1 MSNPRGI
8 LITGATLLPVA
19 NGAPEVI
26 RDGWML
32 VEDGII
38 SSLGEGIPH
47 RVGDDIEVI
56 DVAGAFVAPGFV
68 SSHSHLFTSGSRG
81 LAVNETLY
89 GWCTAMFAVT
99 GAATPDE
106 IYWCTLHGAFDMLNN
121 GVTTAFDFTDG
132 RLPWEPLVDGRRI
145 EGGPQELRAVEYLTR
160 QADAKL
166 DSGIRFVNSVLIDD
180 TVGTREEVLERL
192 GEIVRHCESLDR
204 RFMLRAAISGAGQW
218 SPNTDCAKIEVEA
231 MRRFGLINQAHL
243 LETREAVELQREKF
257 DRYEAASAFGPDFI
271 FGHFIQTTPD
281 ILSRTAAGGA
291 NMSWQPNANGRL
303 ASGVAAIPEIRALG
317 IRVGMGLDDQACTD
331 ISDPWQNMRMG
342 MYAVR
347 ATTGD
352 PMTLS
357 TADML
362 RMHTLGSAEILGIDD
377 RVGSLEPGKFADVVI
392 VDPRSPDIGPLWEPV
407 SSYVLACGLRNLKKV
422 YVGGELRSVGGDAVD
437 PLASEASRQI
447 HRILPEIT
455 TGAPL
460 AGAVH
465 AGEPLVGV
473 SA

>member
-1 MSNPRGI
+1 MTTPRSI

-19 NGAPEVI
+19 DGAPETI
-26 RDGWML
+26 FDGWML

-38 SSLGEGIPH
+38 ASLGEGEPP
-47 RVGDDIEVI
+47 RVDAHVEVV

-68 SSHSHLFTSGSRG
+68 SAHSHLFTSGSRG
-81 LAVNETLY
+81 LGVNETLY

-99 GAATPDE
+99 GAATPE
-106 IYWCTLHGAFDMLNN
+106 QIYWCTLHGAFDMLNN

-132 RLPWEPLVDGRRI
+132 RLAWEPLVDGRRVDD
-145 EGGPQELRAVEYLTR
+145 GPQELRPLQYLTR

-166 DSGIRFVNSVLIDD
+166 DSGIRFVNSVMIDD
-180 TVGTREEVLERL
+180 TVGTRDDVLTRL
-192 GEIVRHCESLDR
+192 GEIVAHCESLDPD
-204 RFMLRAAISGAGQW
+204 FMLRAAISGAGQW
-218 SPNTDCAKIEVEA
+218 SPNPDCAEIEVEA

-243 LETREAVELQREKF
+243 LETREAVDLQREKF
-257 DRYEAASAFGPDFI
+257 DRYEAAGALGPDFI

-281 ILSRTAAGGA
+281 ILRRTAEGGA
-291 NMSWQPNANGRL
+291 SMSWQPNANGRL
-303 ASGVAAIPEIRALG
+303 ASGIAAIPEIRALG

-352 PMTLS
+352 PDSLS

-362 RMHTLGSAEILGIDD
+362 RMHTLGSAEILGLDD
-377 RVGSLEPGKFADVVI
+377 RVGSLEPGKFADFVI
-392 VDPRSPDIGPLWEPV
+392 VDPRSPDIGPLWEPM

-422 YVGGELRSVGGDAVD
+422 YVGGVLRSVSGDAID
-437 PLASEASRQI
+437 PLAAEASRQI

-460 AGAVH
+460 ASAAL
-465 AGEPLVGV
+465 AGVR
-473 SA
+473 S